1 VHTPTVDE
9 MVNGVYSPAQ
19 EPAGRFAS
27 ALPRRVM
34 GVDVQAISTSP
45 FQQAAHHHA
54 GAKL

>member
-9 MVNGVYSPAQ
+9 MVKGVYSPAQ
-19 EPAGRFAS
+19 EPAARFAS